1 MSDVR
6 LSIKRVVA
14 KKKEKRE
21 RHGFTSVAVQTL
33 LLFNGNLFSQNM
45 VLRQFL
51 QSLNQGG
58 MVRNV
63 ANKQR
68 NERGG
73 IYASYVRSTFQYYQP
88 DSLVNLKDN

>member
-1 MSDVR
+1 
-6 LSIKRVVA
+6 
-14 KKKEKRE
+14 
-21 RHGFTSVAVQTL
+21 
-33 LLFNGNLFSQNM
+33 M

-68 NERGG
+68 NEREG